1 MAWYAGAFSLV
12 FMDKTGFS
20 LWTQPRHG
28 RAPRGERVQLT
39 VPTTP
44 GKRVT
49 VVFALSVVLGHMA
62 SWAFTEDFNGAK
74 FKQFIQMLAAEFD
87 KVPGMKFCLVL
98 DNLRSHQ
105 RKTMEDVM
113 YPKGHTFLFLPPCSP
128 QLNPCELSFNALKAR
143 VKQGLAGAATI

>member
-12 FMDKTGFS
+12 FMDETGFS

-44 GKRVT
+44 GKRIT
-49 VVFALSVVLGHMA
+49 VVG
-62 SWAFTEDFNGAK
+62 GAVAHGK
-74 FKQFIQMLAAEFD
+74 AAAAEFD

-98 DNLRSHQ
+98 DNLRS
-105 RKTMEDVM
+105 D
-113 YPKGHTFLFLPPCSP
+113 
-128 QLNPCELSFNALKAR
+128 
-143 VKQGLAGAATI
+143 